1 MNALLSWAFQN
12 VELKMD
18 AYGNV
23 KPMKA
28 NGQIAKKIDPVIALI
43 EALSAHLFEELF
55 NNVEMIT
62 LNY

>member
-1 MNALLSWAFQN
+1 
-12 VELKMD
+12 MD

-55 NNVEMIT
+55 NNVEMIS
-62 LNY
+62 LKYW